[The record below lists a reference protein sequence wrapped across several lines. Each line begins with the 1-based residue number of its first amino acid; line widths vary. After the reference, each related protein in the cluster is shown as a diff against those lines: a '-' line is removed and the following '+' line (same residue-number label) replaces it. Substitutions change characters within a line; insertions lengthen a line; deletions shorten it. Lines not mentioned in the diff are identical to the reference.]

1 MDELKKALRD
11 AASSDLPVTE
21 FRQTLRHELLAELHA
36 RETRRP
42 RGALLGLS
50 AAAALFAVACVTF
63 VLRPAV
69 AQRLHSALFHDD
81 VVAEQPAD
89 DAFARILTGAG
100 ADLAWV
106 EGQAAP
112 ARVKRLDDE
121 RFFALRRF
129 ELTSGERIVVL
140 TEIEHNPGSETQAAL
155 PAVRT
160 F

>member
-1 MDELKKALRD
+1 M
-11 AASSDLPVTE
+11 
-21 FRQTLRHELLAELHA
+21 
-36 RETRRP
+36 
-42 RGALLGLS
+42 
-50 AAAALFAVACVTF
+50 
-63 VLRPAV
+63 
-69 AQRLHSALFHDD
+69 FHDD